1 MYKIFCFLSAF
12 ILLFSLDSCSDS
24 SSNVPTTIDTVSTR
38 IIKNII
44 PDTLQSKFIYYSL
57 DGDSVVPPSKSAT
70 TEWDVKMAY
79 LYGGGKTKQI
89 DIFLNSGTVNPSGL
103 TKGLIVDTTFD
114 LLTTAPADSNFKI
127 DDQSNNGRI
136 LSIALAPPG
145 NFFTYDGSSRTIN
158 PVAQKTLV
166 IKTRLGNYVKLQIL
180 SIYKDQPEKPT
191 MFSEIG
197 YYSFR
202 YAKSSTKK
210 LKN

>member
-1 MYKIFCFLSAF
+1 
-12 ILLFSLDSCSDS
+12 
-24 SSNVPTTIDTVSTR
+24 
-38 IIKNII
+38 
-44 PDTLQSKFIYYSL
+44 
-57 DGDSVVPPSKSAT
+57 
-70 TEWDVKMAY
+70 MAY

-103 TKGLIVDTTFD
+103 TKGIIVDTTFD

-127 DDQSNNGRI
+127 DDISTSGRI
-136 LSIALAPPG
+136 LPISLAPPG
-145 NFFTYDGSSRTIN
+145 NFFIYDGSSRTIN
-158 PVAQKTLV
+158 PVAQRTLV

>member
-1 MYKIFCFLSAF
+1 MYKIFCFLTA
-12 ILLFSLDSCSDS
+12 IVLPFSLDSCSDN
-24 SSNVPTTIDTVSTR
+24 SSNVPTSLDTVSTR

-44 PDTLQSKFIYYSL
+44 PDTVQSQFIYYSL
-57 DGDSVVPPSKSAT
+57 DGDSIVPPTKSAT
-70 TEWDVKMAY
+70 TEWDIKMAY

-103 TKGLIVDTTFD
+103 TKGIIVDTTFD

-127 DDQSNNGRI
+127 DDISTSGRI
-136 LSIALAPPG
+136 LPISLAPPG
-145 NFFTYDGSSRTIN
+145 NFFIYDGSSRTIN
-158 PVAQKTLV
+158 PVAQRTLV

>member
-1 MYKIFCFLSAF
+1 
-12 ILLFSLDSCSDS
+12 
-24 SSNVPTTIDTVSTR
+24 
-38 IIKNII
+38 
-44 PDTLQSKFIYYSL
+44 
-57 DGDSVVPPSKSAT
+57 
-70 TEWDVKMAY
+70 MAY

-127 DDQSNNGRI
+127 DDQSTSGRI

-166 IKTRLGNYVKLQIL
+166 VKTRLGNYVKLQIL

-202 YAKSSTKK
+202 YAKSITKK

>member
-1 MYKIFCFLSAF
+1 MYNLCCFLSAF
-12 ILLFSLDSCSDS
+12 ILLFTLNSCSDS
-24 SSNVPTTIDTVSTR
+24 SSNVQPTIDTVSTR

-44 PDTLQSKFIYYSL
+44 PDTVQSKFIYYSL
-57 DGDSVVPPSKSAT
+57 DGDSVVPPTKSQSA
-70 TEWDVKMAY
+70 EWDIKMAY

-89 DIFLNSGTVNPSGL
+89 DIFLNSGTVNQSGL

-114 LLTTAPADSNFKI
+114 LLMTAPADSNFKI
-127 DDQSNNGRI
+127 DDQSTSGRI

>member
-12 ILLFSLDSCSDS
+12 ILLFTLDSCSDS
-24 SSNVPTTIDTVSTR
+24 SSNVQPTIDTVSTR

-44 PDTLQSKFIYYSL
+44 PDTLQSKFVYYSL

-70 TEWDVKMAY
+70 TEWDIKMSY

-127 DDQSNNGRI
+127 DDQSTSGRI

-202 YAKSSTKK
+202 YAKSRTK
-210 LKN
+210 N